1 MKGRNGSMAVRGIR
15 GAITVEH
22 NTSEEILQATKELL
36 IEIVN
41 KNDLKI
47 EDICSVF
54 LTLTDDLNAEFP
66 ALAARQL
73 GWEHVPLL
81 CAKELSVSHGLPK
94 CIRVMLHVNTDLTQK
109 EIKHVYLRKA
119 ASLRPDLS

>member
-1 MKGRNGSMAVRGIR
+1 MAVRGIR

-22 NTSEEILQATKELL
+22 NTSEEILQVTKELL

-109 EIKHVYLRKA
+109 DIKHVYLRKA